1 MRTASLCEDEPS
13 PTSKHVGE
21 RNEAIITTEIEQQKH
36 SEQRPML
43 ACPGKHFYFSTEPF
57 MYVKQIGNFEN
68 CWYERG
74 EEARGRDA
82 VDIRATTVALILSLA
97 PACATPRRRQR
108 GREGRTRAH
117 SAKLTHHIIC
127 FMYTD
132 RNVTGWSRKED
143 AALHALNTS
152 ERRSGDE

>member
-1 MRTASLCEDEPS
+1 
-13 PTSKHVGE
+13 
-21 RNEAIITTEIEQQKH
+21 
-36 SEQRPML
+36 
-43 ACPGKHFYFSTEPF
+43 
-57 MYVKQIGNFEN
+57 MYVQQREVFRKL
-68 CWYERG
+68 WHERS
-74 EEARGRDA
+74 EEARGRNA

-117 SAKLTHHIIC
+117 SAKLTHYIIC

-132 RNVTGWSRKED
+132 GDVTGGSGKGD